1 MVEFRFS
8 LEKSIIINYQLNL
21 LLNLASLT
29 CIVKRFY
36 IIRIFNNNKVSVD
49 NVGTD
54 ETVKVW
60 SPQKRGCYFE
70 NERYLRY
77 FRIYTKNNC
86 ERECDTNN
94 TYDMCGCA
102 QLSQPSESP
111 AEVPYVVLMTTWL
124 FL

>member
-1 MVEFRFS
+1 MLV
-8 LEKSIIINYQLNL
+8 
-21 LLNLASLT
+21 
-29 CIVKRFY
+29 
-36 IIRIFNNNKVSVD
+36 NNT
-49 NVGTD
+49 GTD

-86 ERECDTNN
+86 ERECDANN
-94 TYDMCGCA
+94 TYDICGCA

-111 AEVPYVVLMTTWL
+111 IVPYVSTYVVAMTWSFIFIFTVDSFQTFSL
-124 FL
+124 GL